1 MPVCFRVFV
10 TKEVSICGVPFM
22 VVEYRTVSTAVAM
35 MVVNTPVENETETD
49 ARVPVSMTPL
59 VVVLKVEIG
68 IVLL

>member
-1 MPVCFRVFV
+1 
-10 TKEVSICGVPFM
+10 M
-22 VVEYRTVSTAVAM
+22 VVEYKTVSTAVVM

-49 ARVPVSMTPL
+49 ARVPVSTTPL